1 MNKLLLLCIAAVIL
15 SGCSLAGS
23 AITRTETV
31 IKERWFVCPQTDP
44 IIDCPDWAVEAKT
57 PREAFKED
65 EKQKAMYQC
74 WRKASEIIW
83 PQAVQRCKDE
93 VERRND
99 KANSG

>member
-1 MNKLLLLCIAAVIL
+1 MIRIFLLAAVVAL

-31 IKERWFVCPQTDP
+31 VKERWFVCPQTDP
-44 IIDCPDWAVEAKT
+44 IIDCPDWAVKAKT

-65 EKQKAMYQC
+65 ERQEAAYKC
-74 WRKASEIIW
+74 WRKASEVIW
-83 PQAVQRCKDE
+83 TEAVQRCKRE

-99 KANSG
+99 EANSG